1 MFELRSVENRPF
13 LAAETSERT
22 PFLFTTQ
29 FLVLISQFDHESVNC
44 SEKSDSAANLCG
56 KDAIL
61 CGKDLAKKPCFQQA
75 FEF

>member
-29 FLVLISQFDHESVNC
+29 FLVLISQFDYESVNYLK
-44 SEKSDSAANLCG
+44 KSDSAANLCG
-56 KDAIL
+56 KDANW
-61 CGKDLAKKPCFQQA
+61 CSKDLAKNPCFQQA